1 MKVNSC
7 AFTISPKMQDFD
19 NLIPGL
25 KKILDR
31 CGEWCLVVE
40 VSDTGHRHMHGG
52 VLCERSVSAV
62 GEALRNYWKKVDEDY
77 CKKTI
82 LCKTWYKPLKEKDI
96 MDCMYEDY
104 HSGIGSKTWMKYL
117 FKTKVPV
124 YYSDNFPKDEDEL
137 NELLAANVPQ
147 EARRA
152 NQCWTQLIRLNKLVV
167 DHGLDEPETLA
178 DCARA
183 LNTLS
188 WHFKVFQCPIDGR
201 KFKQLVVAWWKYRVS
216 YTGLAEEGPPV
227 EDEADHIK
235 KKRKR
240 EEEEE

>member
-1 MKVNSC
+1 MKMNSS

-31 CGEWCLVVE
+31 CGKWCLVTE

-52 VLCERSVSAV
+52 VLGERSVSAV
-62 GEALRNYWKKVDEDY
+62 GEAIRNYWKKIDEDY
-77 CKKTI
+77 TKKTV
-82 LCKTWYKPLKEKDI
+82 LCKTWYKP
-96 MDCMYEDY
+96 
-104 HSGIGSKTWMKYL
+104 SGDNVKTWMGYL
-117 FKTKVPV
+117 YKTKVPV
-124 YYSDNFPKDEDEL
+124 YYSDDFPKEDEL
-137 NELLAANVPQ
+137 DKLLADNVPM

-152 NQCWTQLIRLNKLVV
+152 NPCWTQLVRLNALVV
-167 DHGLDEPETLA
+167 ENDLDEPETLA
-178 DCARA
+178 DCARC

-188 WHFKVFQCPIDGR
+188 WHFKVYQCPIDGK

-216 YTGLAEEGPPV
+216 YTGLAEEGPSV
-227 EDEADHIK
+227 EDEAEHIL

-240 EEEEE
+240 DE